1 MFVLMHNHAYV
12 VLMQTL
18 DALTTA
24 QVAEVLHIDVRS
36 VHRLV
41 ERETLTPTTKLPG
54 RTGAFLFD
62 RRAVDALA
70 TERAR

>member
-1 MFVLMHNHAYV
+1 MFVLKQNDAYV

-41 ERETLTPTTKLPG
+41 EREMLAPATKLPG
-54 RTGAFLFD
+54 RTGAFLFA
-62 RRAVDALA
+62 RADVEALVE
-70 TERAR
+70 ERAR